1 MCIKEIIEEAED
13 IFKSILNVAEEVK
26 DISKSILNMIEDG
39 LKTKNVKGSIS
50 IAFFVAF
57 LLGLFFCC
65 FNLEMSRDAWFYVFS
80 ALSQTLAAFIAFGAM
95 VLLYRFGRD
104 KDENKQ
110 VKLMD
115 EINGPYSIIITSIVL
130 SIILLTFG
138 QINNPPNYITSHWQ
152 IFSFFKHVISFFT
165 IGLGILGMVMLFR
178 FVGKM
183 IWESH
188 TVDDDFEEDLEQYFR
203 TGVVPNRRMS
213 RKET

>member
-1 MCIKEIIEEAED
+1 MCIKETIEEIE
-13 IFKSILNVAEEVK
+13 
-26 DISKSILNMIEDG
+26 DISKSILNMMKDG

-50 IAFFVAF
+50 IAFFV
-57 LLGLFFCC
+57 GLVVGSVFCC

-104 KDENKQ
+104 KDENKRLE
-110 VKLMD
+110 LMD

-138 QINNPPNYITSHWQ
+138 QINNPPDYITSHW
-152 IFSFFKHVISFFT
+152 IFNLFKHVISFFT
-165 IGLGILGMVMLFR
+165 IGLGILGMVTLFR

-188 TVDDDFEEDLEQYFR
+188 AVDDDLLEE
-203 TGVVPNRRMS
+203 
-213 RKET
+213 